1 MLVRE
6 LFCYRPGDG
15 LDVIGHLSEA
25 SDDRYV
31 NFSTVAVG
39 AKLLEAGAE
48 AVAVSCDAGSA
59 VKIVRSA
66 VVVFSR
72 QNPVVR

>member
-31 NFSTVAVG
+31 DLSSVVVG

-48 AVAVSCDAGSA
+48 AVVVSCEQKLACFCRALTAALGLSE
-59 VKIVRSA
+59 R
-66 VVVFSR
+66 FS
-72 QNPVVR
+72 V